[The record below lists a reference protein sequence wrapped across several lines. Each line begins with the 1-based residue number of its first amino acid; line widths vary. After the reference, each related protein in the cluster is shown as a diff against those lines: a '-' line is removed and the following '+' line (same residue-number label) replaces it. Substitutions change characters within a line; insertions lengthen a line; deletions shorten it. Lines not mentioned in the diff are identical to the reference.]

1 MRHQVA
7 RYHLG
12 RSTSF
17 RRATLISLAR
27 NLFIYQSIRTTRTRA
42 KAVRPL
48 AEKLITLARQGTLS
62 AKRQAYK
69 ILGDHRL
76 VSNLFNDIAPRFKDT
91 NSGYL
96 RILGLGRRRGDDAE
110 LAILELTEIKKPQK
124 KEKAAKA
131 AQEAPKEAAKETPE
145 QHKHEVHA
153 EEKPSIPKKPTKKFL
168 GGIRNIFKKERDS
181 L

>member
-1 MRHQVA
+1 MRH
-7 RYHLG
+7 RKLKYHLS

-27 NLFIYQSIRTTRTRA
+27 NLFIHQSIRTTKTRA

-48 AEKLITLARQGTLS
+48 VEKLITLGKQGTLS
-62 AKRQAYK
+62 AKRRAYK
-69 ILGDHRL
+69 VLGDHRL
-76 VSNLFNDIAPRFKDT
+76 VSRLFSDIALRFKDT
-91 NSGYL
+91 QGGHI

-110 LAILELTEIKKPQK
+110 LALLELTEIKKLQK

-131 AQEAPKEAAKETPE
+131 PEKLPEEKQKETPE

-153 EEKPSIPKKPTKKFL
+153 EEKPSIAHKPPKKFL
-168 GGIRNIFKKERDS
+168 GGIRNIFKKKSDS